1 MPYIYIYIL
10 LIIIIYYFFFNKKR
24 EKLTISGDC
33 ESFEPDK
40 KCNLNFQDHSVGY
53 FPLQIGSDILGKNYY
68 CRDWLNKPSVR
79 CPKSNSNKKIACIY
93 RTFNDECTELLY

>member
-10 LIIIIYYFFFNKKR
+10 LIIIIYYLFFNKKI

-40 KCNLNFQDHSVGY
+40 ECNIIFEDHSVGY
-53 FPLQIGSDILGKNYY
+53 FPLQIGGDILGKNYY

-79 CPKSNSNKKIACIY
+79 CPKSNSSKKIACIY
-93 RTFNDECTELLY
+93 RTFNDECTELY